1 MPENETLT
9 ASEETSLLPQQD
21 DIPAIVYAQEI
32 SRIKYIITCIFRTY
46 TLQIICATPGA
57 FLSFLGGAGIKPDSL
72 HSFSDLKS
80 AIERTTT
87 SKIALGSLG
96 LGAAFAVNA
105 SINIIFMESS
115 FFNMANS
122 FSKRQLSMLIAAFWA
137 AGGVIANAQMSADA
151 FNFIGPWK
159 YLPFGLTWLSFFAT
173 RFNGMSSI
181 IASNKQQR
189 FKALVLQYLQ
199 MNNIRGQID
208 IQLAERDAN
217 QPMSLDDRRSITNA
231 IISLVRQ
238 SGFNSSRMNKWSW
251 AQSTAAV
258 VPSTAYFGMLTK
270 LGAQGLF
277 SLAQKKLPVS
287 KAAIYLPTLGVFS
300 QIPAI
305 FFTTRSVS
313 KFVSAL
319 TDYMISLYQNSRN
332 RSVTKRIGWGFSI
345 LCAGAM
351 SYFSSNG
358 VSAEVN
364 ELISEDWLRFLGIT
378 ENSFGADFTIYGSV
392 ISIALI
398 NFYGLLELINQR
410 MHRPQNFTIDREA
423 CIYYL
428 MTGEIDCDMLFNELN
443 GANTMAIADAADP

>member
-32 SRIKYIITCIFRTY
+32 SRSKYIITCIFRTY

-173 RFNGMSSI
+173 RFN
-181 IASNKQQR
+181 
-189 FKALVLQYLQ
+189 V
-199 MNNIRGQID
+199 
-208 IQLAERDAN
+208 
-217 QPMSLDDRRSITNA
+217 
-231 IISLVRQ
+231 
-238 SGFNSSRMNKWSW
+238 
-251 AQSTAAV
+251 
-258 VPSTAYFGMLTK
+258 
-270 LGAQGLF
+270 
-277 SLAQKKLPVS
+277 
-287 KAAIYLPTLGVFS
+287 
-300 QIPAI
+300 
-305 FFTTRSVS
+305 
-313 KFVSAL
+313 
-319 TDYMISLYQNSRN
+319 
-332 RSVTKRIGWGFSI
+332 
-345 LCAGAM
+345 
-351 SYFSSNG
+351 
-358 VSAEVN
+358 
-364 ELISEDWLRFLGIT
+364 
-378 ENSFGADFTIYGSV
+378 
-392 ISIALI
+392 
-398 NFYGLLELINQR
+398 
-410 MHRPQNFTIDREA
+410 
-423 CIYYL
+423 
-428 MTGEIDCDMLFNELN
+428 
-443 GANTMAIADAADP
+443 